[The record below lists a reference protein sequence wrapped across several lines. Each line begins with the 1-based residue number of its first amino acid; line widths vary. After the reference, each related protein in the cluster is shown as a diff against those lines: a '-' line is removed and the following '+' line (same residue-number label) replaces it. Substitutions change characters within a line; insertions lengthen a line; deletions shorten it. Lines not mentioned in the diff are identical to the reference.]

1 MYLHLIR
8 RSTCTLTQPHGTG
21 RCSTQTLPH
30 HTYDYE
36 DDQSDDASSACIDLI
51 LCHLGTR
58 DCKAGRH
65 TLDTN
70 AARTFTAATVYRVP
84 RTISVAGYNPKA
96 ARLRKSDGLPVMVT
110 LFQVSGK
117 EKQVWGLACSV
128 LPLMESR
135 SLPGF
140 ILDEAPYL
148 PHSLAL
154 ALLPPKK
161 LVWTNGERG
170 PSWSHF
176 RHSWPEMV

>member
-1 MYLHLIR
+1 MHTHPAAFICPL
-8 RSTCTLTQPHGTG
+8 PGTG

-96 ARLRKSDGLPVMVT
+96 ARLRKRDGLPVMVT

-117 EKQVWGLACSV
+117 EKQVWGLAWFCAATHGIPIFTRV
-128 LPLMESR
+128 HPR
-135 SLPGF
+135 RGSLP
-140 ILDEAPYL
+140 PSL
-148 PHSLAL
+148 PRLGPA
-154 ALLPPKK
+154 PPKETG
-161 LVWTNGERG
+161 LDRRDGERG
-170 PSWSHF
+170 PSWSHS
-176 RHSWPEMV
+176 RHSWPETV